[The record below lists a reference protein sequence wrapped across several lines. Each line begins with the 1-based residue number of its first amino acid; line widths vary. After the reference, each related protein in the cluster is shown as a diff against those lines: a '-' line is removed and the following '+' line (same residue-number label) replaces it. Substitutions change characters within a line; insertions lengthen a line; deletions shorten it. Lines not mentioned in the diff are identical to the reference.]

1 MTRPAL
7 FPLCK
12 FASLPVNEAF
22 RIGQVELGQGRRGRK
37 PCNDC
42 SLATVGEEGAPKTR
56 AARRVVHLR
65 LHVGAVLR
73 SIKPLHAKAEM
84 PVFVNKLSQRIK
96 LDQFRKDQ
104 WYRALRALNIRPR
117 DFYSCKDTAISLD
130 ITAGRT
136 RRRSR
141 KKWEFL
147 FQHSSAITASIWTR
161 RCTKKCNRKCD
172 GIEEESKKA
181 MIQRR
186 VMASPTGFEPKLVK
200 KSGNGKR

>member
-12 FASLPVNEAF
+12 FASLPVNDAF

-42 SLATVGEEGAPKTR
+42 SFATLGEEGAPKTR
-56 AARRVVHLR
+56 AARRVVHLK

-96 LDQFRKDQ
+96 SDQFRKDQ
-104 WYRALRALNIRPR
+104 WYRALRAPNIRLR

-130 ITAGRT
+130 RT

-161 RCTKKCNRKCD
+161 RCRKKCNRKRD
-172 GIEEESKKA
+172 GIEGENKKA

-186 VMASPTGFEPKLVK
+186 VSWRPRRDLNPLRNLPTRSNIF
-200 KSGNGKR
+200 

>member
-42 SLATVGEEGAPKTR
+42 SLATLGEEGAPETR
-56 AARRVVHLR
+56 AARRVVHLKP
-65 LHVGAVLR
+65 HVGAVLGIYQAASR
-73 SIKPLHAKAEM
+73 QSRDAGIRQQVVPAPQA
-84 PVFVNKLSQRIK
+84 
-96 LDQFRKDQ
+96 DQFRKDQ
-104 WYRALRALNIRPR
+104 WYRTVRALNIRPR

-161 RCTKKCNRKCD
+161 RCRKKCNRKCD
-172 GIEEESKKA
+172 GIEGESKR
-181 MIQRR
+181 Q
-186 VMASPTGFEPKLVK
+186 
-200 KSGNGKR
+200 